1 MVMSHEWIL
10 LEYNEYNKYFYDT
23 QSIRC
28 DSQKYCSVR
37 IKLIYTE
44 KDRKSYLDELT
55 KQNLSVHGYDS
66 LRASEVQSKYNCAEK
81 TATLTQII
89 DYDD

>member
-1 MVMSHEWIL
+1 
-10 LEYNEYNKYFYDT
+10 
-23 QSIRC
+23 
-28 DSQKYCSVR
+28 
-37 IKLIYTE
+37 
-44 KDRKSYLDELT
+44 LDELT